1 MTAVPDEIQTQ
12 YEALQSGVGIAPCKN
27 RAQIELTGKDRVS
40 FLHGFCTNDIKRLNP
55 GQGCEAFFT
64 DVQGKTIGF
73 ANIFCEVNRIV
84 VETAPGQAEHLIK
97 SLDRFLIR
105 EDVQLTDRSESWC
118 ALRVAGPAAAGLIE
132 QVFGVEIT
140 LEPRHHLRC
149 QWQGQELAVRR
160 VDYIS
165 RADYLIAIETSDWQ
179 ACWDAF
185 EAAAAVPCSESALE
199 IARIEAGT
207 PNFGVDMTDANLPQE
222 VDRNATA
229 ISFTKGCY
237 LGQETVARI
246 DAMGHV
252 NRLLRGVRMV
262 VSKEIPRLGTEFVR
276 DDKVVARVTSACW
289 SYKLQAPLAL
299 AYVRRDFSSPGSR
312 LESPNGD
319 AEVVALPLG

>member
-1 MTAVPDEIQTQ
+1 MTALPAEIQTQ
-12 YEALQSGVGIAPCKN
+12 YEALQSAVGIAPCKD
-27 RAQIELTGKDRVS
+27 RTQIELTGKDRVS
-40 FLHGFCTNDIKRLNP
+40 FLHGFCTNDIQRLNP

-73 ANIFCEVNRIV
+73 ANIFCEMNRLV
-84 VETAPGQAEHLIK
+84 VETAAGQAEHIIK
-97 SLDRFLIR
+97 ALDRFLIR
-105 EDVQLTDRSESWC
+105 EDVQLIDRTESWREF
-118 ALRVAGPAAAGLIE
+118 RVAGPAAARTIE
-132 QVFGVEIT
+132 QVFGVEIK

-160 VDYIS
+160 VDYTS
-165 RADYLIAIETSDWQ
+165 QPDFLIAIETSDWQ

-185 EAAAAVPCSESALE
+185 GAAAAVPCSESALE

-207 PNFGVDMTDANLPQE
+207 PNFGVDITDANLPQE

-246 DAMGHV
+246 DALGHV

-262 VSKEIPRLGTEFVR
+262 SSEIPPRGTEFVR
-276 DDKVVARVTSACW
+276 DDKFVARVTSACW

-299 AYVRRDFSSPGSR
+299 AYVRREFSSPGSR
-312 LESPNGD
+312 LESPHGE